1 MEALQLLIATL
12 FAGVQV
18 QSSVIQFNV
27 NIKIDKSEKSK
38 QKKSIW
44 ARRSS
49 PLSALTRGNTGGGMI
64 ELSANLR
71 EISQWKEKAPLEA
84 LIHIHN

>member
-18 QSSVIQFNV
+18 PSSVIQFNV

-49 PLSALTRGNTGGGMI
+49 PLSKLTRDNTDGGRI

-71 EISQWKEKAPLEA
+71 EISQWKKKAPLEA
-84 LIHIHN
+84 LIHLHN

>member
-1 MEALQLLIATL
+1 MEVLQLLIATL

-18 QSSVIQFNV
+18 RSSVIQFNV

-49 PLSALTRGNTGGGMI
+49 LLSALTRDNTGGGRI
-64 ELSANLR
+64 ELPANLR
-71 EISQWKEKAPLEA
+71 EIL
-84 LIHIHN
+84 

>member
-1 MEALQLLIATL
+1 MEVLQLLIAKL

-18 QSSVIQFNV
+18 RSSVIQFNV

-49 PLSALTRGNTGGGMI
+49 PLSALTRDNTGGGRI
-64 ELSANLR
+64 ELPANLR
-71 EISQWKEKAPLEA
+71 EIL
-84 LIHIHN
+84 

>member
-18 QSSVIQFNV
+18 PSSVIQFNV

-64 ELSANLR
+64 ELSANLH
-71 EISQWKEKAPLEA
+71 EIAQWKEKAPLEA